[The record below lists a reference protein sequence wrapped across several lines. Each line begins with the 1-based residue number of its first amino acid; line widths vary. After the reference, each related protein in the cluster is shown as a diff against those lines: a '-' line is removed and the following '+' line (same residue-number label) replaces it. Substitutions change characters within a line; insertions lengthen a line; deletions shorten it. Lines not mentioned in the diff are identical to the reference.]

1 MVRSHFAPKSTLKVR
16 VALELETSRF
26 DIQLSIKLNDWR
38 LALLVESVAVER
50 LAVMLLE
57 RVAVERLA
65 LLLESVVVDRLTT
78 RMDERYNGNHST

>member
-1 MVRSHFAPKSTLKVR
+1 

-57 RVAVERLA
+57 
-65 LLLESVVVDRLTT
+65 SVVVDRLTT